1 MPDTNAS
8 ATHLVRV
15 QKSRLRV
22 CKEIFVAQLGDC
34 SLAGMGAGVREV
46 RRLEKIQAQV
56 DAECVIQKASG
67 DV

>member
-1 MPDTNAS
+1 
-8 ATHLVRV
+8 
-15 QKSRLRV
+15 
-22 CKEIFVAQLGDC
+22 
-34 SLAGMGAGVREV
+34 MGAGVREV